1 MARAYL
7 AWFLAERG
15 EFAEAIACGR
25 EGVDIADMAHHA
37 YTQSYAAWGLGMPYV
52 VRGDLVEAAR
62 VLEKADSL
70 CREWN
75 LPLSSAL
82 VSGTLGLVRARSGRG
97 HEGVALLREAVA
109 SYERTFGHGVWHS
122 QNVIW
127 LGEALMLSGQFDEA
141 RTIGAQALA
150 LTREGRHR
158 VERALGAAL
167 AWRNRI
173 ARRRL
178 WPCARL
184 IAIREALDLA
194 DKLGMRPLVAHCH
207 LALAKLSRR
216 AGAEQ
221 EAKEHLAA
229 ATVRY
234 RQMQMLGSLQDAEG
248 VEA

>member
-1 MARAYL
+1 
-7 AWFLAERG
+7 
-15 EFAEAIACGR
+15 
-25 EGVDIADMAHHA
+25 
-37 YTQSYAAWGLGMPYV
+37 MPYV

-75 LPLSSAL
+75 FPLSSAL
-82 VSGTLGLVRARSGRG
+82 VSGALGVVRARSGRG

-158 VERALGAAL
+158 VSEPWALHLLGEIASRGDDCGLRAAV
-167 AWRNRI
+167 
-173 ARRRL
+173 
-178 WPCARL
+178 CY
-184 IAIREALDLA
+184 REALDLA

-229 ATVRY
+229 ATARY
-234 RQMQMLGSLQDAEG
+234 RQMQMHGSLQDVEG
-248 VEA
+248 IDA

>member
-1 MARAYL
+1 MRK
-7 AWFLAERG
+7 G
-15 EFAEAIACGR
+15 GR
-25 EGVDIADMAHHA
+25 RHRRHGAPRV
-37 YTQSYAAWGLGMPYV
+37 YAVLHGLGLGKPYV

-75 LPLSSAL
+75 FPLSSAL
-82 VSGTLGLVRARSGRG
+82 VSGALGVVRARSGSG

-141 RTIGAQALA
+141 QTIGEQALA

-158 VERALGAAL
+158 VSEPWALHLLGEIASRGDDCGLGAADYF
-167 AWRNRI
+167 RK
-173 ARRRL
+173 
-178 WPCARL
+178 
-184 IAIREALDLA
+184 ALDLA

-229 ATVRY
+229 ATAQY
-234 RQMQMLGSLQDAEG
+234 RRMQMLGSLQEVEG